1 MSKRKNVKEEAI
13 KEVEKDVNKV
23 EETEVTTPETTDKK
37 SKKEIFKNFT
47 KKAKRCAKFAVVV
60 GAVAAAGIGALALFA
75 VKMFPDTDDA
85 VKIKGENGED
95 LYLIAPKGYLDGS
108 DETSKDDDK
117 DEN

>member
-13 KEVEKDVNKV
+13 KEVEKEVNKV

-37 SKKEIFKNFT
+37 SKKGFKNFA
-47 KKAKRCAKFAVVV
+47 KKAKRSAKFIAAVTAITAV
-60 GAVAAAGIGALALFA
+60 GLGALTILAVGLF
-75 VKMFPDTDDA
+75 PNTDDA